1 MPRLLYAFI
10 LAVGIVSSA
19 QLSVAEEPIPAGCK
33 LADDDPLRAEV
44 NIVMQAGADF
54 EAQQRTTLEDKVTLL
69 ARARG
74 WSKAE
79 EDAYL
84 GRVVLVGNNESWD
97 RMLTLA
103 AAFIRVCEEQN
114 DGNQRA
120 EAVRLFRELYAVE
133 EKQWRSIH
141 ESVDR
146 DLAAA
151 TRAPG
156 N

>member
-10 LAVGIVSSA
+10 LAVAVVSST
-19 QLSVAEEPIPAGCK
+19 QISVAEEPIPAGCK

-44 NIVMQAGADF
+44 NSVMQAGADF
-54 EAQQRTTLEDKVTLL
+54 EAQQRATLEDKVTLL
-69 ARARG
+69 ARARA
-74 WSKAE
+74 WNKAE

-84 GRVVLVGNNESWD
+84 RRAVLVGNNESWD
-97 RMLTLA
+97 RMLTVA

-141 ESVDR
+141 ESVDK

-151 TRAPG
+151 TRVPG

>member
-10 LAVGIVSSA
+10 LAVAVVSST
-19 QLSVAEEPIPAGCK
+19 QISVAEEPIPAGCK

-44 NIVMQAGADF
+44 NSVMQAGADF
-54 EAQQRTTLEDKVTLL
+54 EAQQRATLEDKVTLL

-74 WSKAE
+74 WNKAE

-84 GRVVLVGNNESWD
+84 RRAVLVGNNESWD
-97 RMLTLA
+97 RMLTVA

-141 ESVDR
+141 ESVDK

-151 TRAPG
+151 TRVPG